1 MDSLIRIRC
10 GLLSQTPSMRK
21 LQSISIMVIWQI
33 SSTHRSTFCLCYRHQ
48 IKLSLKTIL
57 PAILPAYISVHSE
70 LYIPGKWIEKKRK
83 LKQNSLAGILRT
95 NKYCIWYQLNTNVF
109 CFIRTVLLLTGI
121 ERGPVYA
128 NGCQCW
134 ASETCGL
141 PKTTSAN
148 SPPYIY

>member
-1 MDSLIRIRC
+1 
-10 GLLSQTPSMRK
+10 MRK

-95 NKYCIWYQLNTNVF
+95 NKYCI
-109 CFIRTVLLLTGI
+109 
-121 ERGPVYA
+121 
-128 NGCQCW
+128 
-134 ASETCGL
+134 
-141 PKTTSAN
+141 
-148 SPPYIY
+148 